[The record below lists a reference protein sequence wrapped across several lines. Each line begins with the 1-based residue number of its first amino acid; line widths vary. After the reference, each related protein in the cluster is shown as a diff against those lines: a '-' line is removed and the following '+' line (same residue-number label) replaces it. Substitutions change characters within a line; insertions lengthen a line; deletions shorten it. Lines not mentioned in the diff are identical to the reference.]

1 MANLSVTTA
10 WNETTAFVGRE
21 SRLLFPLAFML
32 VSLPMAVVGAIM
44 PQPAP
49 GQTVEGGLWLVL
61 LPVALLVGLIGNIAI
76 SYLALRPATSVGEAI
91 GRGAQRF
98 LPFLGAVLLLVV
110 AGMIL
115 LFVVAMVMVMVVPGA
130 AAQSAGGTPGP
141 ATVAAIGLTMLVL
154 LPVLL
159 FFGARLAPMTPV
171 AAAEDGNPF
180 TILSRSWALTSGH
193 ALKLIGLLL
202 LIGLTVSILSFAVES
217 IVGLAMLAAF
227 GSIAP
232 GSTGAFL
239 VQLVLAAL
247 NMVVTAFVTV
257 LVARIYAQLSGSSDQ
272 AAGVFT

>member
-1 MANLSVTTA
+1 MANLSITTA
-10 WNETTAFVGRE
+10 WNETTEFVRRE

-61 LPVALLVGLIGNIAI
+61 LPVALLVSLIGNIAI

-98 LPFLGAVLLLVV
+98 LPFLGGVLLLVA

-115 LFVVAMVMVMVVPGA
+115 LFVVAMIMVVVVPGA
-130 AAQSAGGTPGP
+130 AVQGAGGVPGP
-141 ATVAAIGLTMLVL
+141 AMLTAIGLTMLVV
-154 LPVLL
+154 LPLLL
-159 FFGARLAPMTPV
+159 FFGARLTLMTPV

-180 TILSRSWALTSGH
+180 SILARSWALTSGH
-193 ALKLIGLLL
+193 TLKLIGVLLL
-202 LIGLTVSILSFAVES
+202 VGLTVSILSFAVES
-217 IVGLAMLAAF
+217 VVGLAALAAL
-227 GSIAP
+227 GSTAP

-239 VQLVLAAL
+239 VQLVLAGL

-257 LVARIYAQLSGSSDQ
+257 LLARIYAQLSGSTQ
-272 AAGVFT
+272 AGVFT

>member
-1 MANLSVTTA
+1 MANLSITTA

-32 VSLPMAVVGAIM
+32 VSLPMAAVGAIM

-49 GQTVEGGLWLVL
+49 GQAVESGPWLLL
-61 LPVALLVGLIGNIAI
+61 LPVALLVSLIGNIAI

-98 LPFLGAVLLLVV
+98 LPFLAAVLLLMA

-115 LFVVAMVMVMVVPGA
+115 LFVVAIVMVVVVPGA
-130 AAQSAGGTPGP
+130 VAQGAGGVPGP
-141 ATVAAIGLTMLVL
+141 AMLTAIGLTMLVL
-154 LPVLL
+154 LPLLL
-159 FFGARLAPMTPV
+159 FFGARLTLMTPV

-180 TILSRSWALTSGH
+180 AILARSWALTSGH
-193 ALKLIGLLL
+193 TPKLIGVLLL
-202 LIGLTVSILSFAVES
+202 VGLTVSILSFAVES
-217 IVGLAMLAAF
+217 VVGLAAVAAL
-227 GSIAP
+227 GSTAP

-239 VQLVLAAL
+239 VQLVLAGL

-257 LVARIYAQLSGSSDQ
+257 LIARIYAQLTGSTQ
-272 AAGVFT
+272 AGVFT